1 MTGPGRAMR
10 YLKVKN
16 LDRYQHYSDRRPP
29 WIKLYQGILEDVG
42 FTCLQDAS
50 KAHAILLFL
59 LASRYQN
66 KIPAD
71 PVWLGRAL
79 HATEPVD
86 VEALVGSGLFLVLGE
101 DSDED
106 VRKQSASNVL
116 ATRKQSAK
124 EMQRP
129 LEERREEREE
139 SSSSSRNSSQ
149 EHPNIV
155 EPPEKRGSTGVV
167 KRNGHPATVAQA
179 KARGIEIL
187 REVATETGKRIE
199 GERRREGMVD
209 FIFAYWA
216 ARTAHTNA
224 LLDTK
229 RATRLRRRLEENNDD
244 VNEMCFVVDGLF
256 KDRHL
261 MGENDRNRRYD
272 GIETIFRDR
281 EIVERLAELGGYEH
295 GKVHRFV
302 QKYTTGETH

>member
-1 MTGPGRAMR
+1 MR

-16 LDRYQHYSDRRPP
+16 LAKYQHYSNRRPP
-29 WIKLYQGILEDVG
+29 WIKLYQTILEDIA
-42 FTCLQDAS
+42 FTCLHDAS
-50 KAHAILLFL
+50 KAHAVLLFL
-59 LASRYQN
+59 VASRYDN
-66 KIPAD
+66 RIPYSAE
-71 PVWLGRAL
+71 WIGNTL

-86 VEALVGSGLFLVLGE
+86 LDALVASGLFVVTGE
-101 DSDED
+101 DTQDD
-106 VRKQSASNVL
+106 IRQQSASTML

-139 SSSSSRNSSQ
+139 RTPRDTKTSSTN
-149 EHPNIV
+149 PNIV
-155 EPPEKRGSTGVV
+155 EPGSTVV
-167 KRNGHPATVAQA
+167 AKRNGHPATVAQA

-187 REVATETGKRIE
+187 REVAAETGERIE

-216 ARTAHTNA
+216 AKTAHTNA
-224 LLDTK
+224 LLDAK
-229 RATRLRRRLEENNDD
+229 RATRLRRRLEENKDD

-281 EIVERLAELGGYEH
+281 EMVERLAELGGYEH

-302 QKYTTGETH
+302 QKYTGGTQ